1 MCVESMNKFWI
12 GKCRSNVL
20 VKVNRRYVSIQEWT
34 DSIEKERFHEVEID
48 GRKFLVYNK
57 HLYIRSL
64 NCVEGDSIN

>member
-1 MCVESMNKFWI
+1 M
-12 GKCRSNVL
+12 L